1 MNINSIK
8 KLSGNII
15 SLALFYFIFLC
26 SEYMFDNRMAVFT
39 DSNGVVMAQSFI
51 LGSSVP
57 GFLSY
62 YFIDRICDKK
72 SFNKKIIPCISGA
85 LSLICLIGIYLTG
98 SYAGELFLGIILFIV
113 LGYFGSLVHTQAAL
127 AVKHLDDGLNG
138 ITQLAGI
145 SYGIGILL
153 QLVHNNLIADGVCQ
167 VIFLVAA
174 MFIMTVFCA
183 GSLCEVCGYTCSD
196 VVSSVENTDTG
207 SADKGCAEGDKHA
220 LKKLGIIL
228 ILIVFVMTFVF
239 ATLDNAVTLVHAAGS
254 VDIGQWPRIILA
266 YSGIVAGFLYS
277 TDDNRMMDFIMYI
290 VLLLSTTCLIV
301 ISCGGP
307 FMIGLIIFY
316 LSAGFFSVYFA
327 SRFMIFACHTD
338 KPALWAGMGR
348 AVNNTA
354 AVVVA
359 GVSLYIMR
367 APQYV
372 TMIIGVLLF
381 AVTSVIMF
389 IYYEQQRKLNSADAH
404 NTCKNPSSVYDN
416 DSENVYRKRQ
426 AEVKAEITAHEAA
439 KMTDDELLELFVQE
453 FNLTPREGEVLA
465 YLLHSDE
472 SMQEVAKQLAVSR
485 AALYRHIANMNE
497 KTKTKARMGLVQFYY
512 SWTREKQ

>member
-15 SLALFYFIFLC
+15 SLALFYFVFLC

-62 YFIDRICDKK
+62 YFIDRLCDKK
-72 SFNKKIIPCISGA
+72 SFNKKIIPCISGV
-85 LSLICLIGIYLTG
+85 LSLICMIGIYLTG
-98 SYAGELFLGIILFIV
+98 SYAGELLFGIILFIV

-127 AVKHLDDGLNG
+127 AVKHLDEGLNG

-167 VIFLVAA
+167 VIFLVTA
-174 MFIMTVFCA
+174 MIIMTAFCA

-196 VVSSVENTDTG
+196 VVSSVGNTDTG
-207 SADKGCAEGDKHA
+207 SADKGSGYA

-277 TDDNRMMDFIMYI
+277 TDYNRMMDFIMYI

-426 AEVKAEITAHEAA
+426 AEDKAEITVHEAA

-497 KTKTKARMGLVQFYY
+497 KTQTKARMGLVQFYY

>member
-62 YFIDRICDKK
+62 YFIDRLCDKK

-85 LSLICLIGIYLTG
+85 LSLICMIGIYLTV
-98 SYAGELFLGIILFIV
+98 SYAGELLFGIILFIV

-127 AVKHLDDGLNG
+127 AVKHLDEGLNG

-153 QLVHNNLIADGVCQ
+153 QLVHNNRIADGVCQ

-183 GSLCEVCGYTCSD
+183 GNLCEVCGYTCSD

-301 ISCGGP
+301 IGCGGP

-381 AVTSVIMF
+381 AVTSVIVF
-389 IYYEQQRKLNSADAH
+389 VYHEQLRRGDTEIYSSVESH
-404 NTCKNPSSVYDN
+404 NT
-416 DSENVYRKRQ
+416 ENVYRKKP
-426 AEVKAEITAHEAA
+426 AEDKADITVNEAA

>member
-15 SLALFYFIFLC
+15 ALALFYFIFLC

-62 YFIDRICDKK
+62 YFIDRFCDRR
-72 SFNKKIIPCISGA
+72 SFNKKIILCILGV
-85 LSLICLIGIYLTG
+85 LSLICMIGIYLTG
-98 SYAGELFLGIILFIV
+98 NYAGELLFGIILFIV
-113 LGYFGSLVHTQAAL
+113 LGYFGSLIHTQAAL
-127 AVKHLDDGLNG
+127 AVKRLDDGLNG

-153 QLVHNNLIADGVCQ
+153 QFVHNNLIVDGMCQ
-167 VIFLVAA
+167 VIFLAA
-174 MFIMTVFCA
+174 SMIIMTVFCA
-183 GSLCEVCGYTCSD
+183 WSLCEMCGYTCS
-196 VVSSVENTDTG
+196 
-207 SADKGCAEGDKHA
+207 AEGYGYA
-220 LKKLGIIL
+220 PKKLGIIL

-277 TDDNRMMDFIMYI
+277 ADDNRMMDFIMYI

-381 AVTSVIMF
+381 AVTSVIVF
-389 IYYEQQRKLNSADAH
+389 VYHEQLRRGDTEIY
-404 NTCKNPSSVYDN
+404 SSVASHNPD
-416 DSENVYRKRQ
+416 NVYRKRQ
-426 AEVKAEITAHEAA
+426 AEDKAEITVHETV

-453 FNLTPREGEVLA
+453 FHLTLREGEVLA

-472 SMQEVAKQLAVSR
+472 IMQEVAKQLAVSR

-497 KTKTKARMGLVQFYY
+497 KTQTKARMGLVQFYY

>member
-15 SLALFYFIFLC
+15 SLALFYFVFLC

-62 YFIDRICDKK
+62 YFIDRLCDKK
-72 SFNKKIIPCISGA
+72 SFNKKIIPCISGV
-85 LSLICLIGIYLTG
+85 LSLICMIGIYLTG
-98 SYAGELFLGIILFIV
+98 SYAGELLFGIILFIV

-127 AVKHLDDGLNG
+127 AVKHIDEGLNG

-153 QLVHNNLIADGVCQ
+153 QLVHNNLIADDVCQ

-174 MFIMTVFCA
+174 MIIMTVFCA
-183 GSLCEVCGYTCSD
+183 GSLCEACGYTCSD
-196 VVSSVENTDTG
+196 VVFSVENTDTE
-207 SADKGCAEGDKHA
+207 SAVSGYAP
-220 LKKLGIIL
+220 KKLGIIL

-389 IYYEQQRKLNSADAH
+389 IYYEQQRKLNSDDAH

-426 AEVKAEITAHEAA
+426 AEDKAE
-439 KMTDDELLELFVQE
+439 MTDDELLELFVQE
-453 FNLTPREGEVLA
+453 FNLTLREGEVLA

>member
-1 MNINSIK
+1 M
-8 KLSGNII
+8 
-15 SLALFYFIFLC
+15 
-26 SEYMFDNRMAVFT
+26 
-39 DSNGVVMAQSFI
+39 
-51 LGSSVP
+51 
-57 GFLSY
+57 
-62 YFIDRICDKK
+62 
-72 SFNKKIIPCISGA
+72 
-85 LSLICLIGIYLTG
+85 
-98 SYAGELFLGIILFIV
+98 
-113 LGYFGSLVHTQAAL
+113 
-127 AVKHLDDGLNG
+127 
-138 ITQLAGI
+138 
-145 SYGIGILL
+145 
-153 QLVHNNLIADGVCQ
+153 
-167 VIFLVAA
+167 
-174 MFIMTVFCA
+174 
-183 GSLCEVCGYTCSD
+183 CGYLSSD
-196 VVSSVENTDTG
+196 GVSSVENMDTG
-207 SADKGCAEGDKHA
+207 SADKGYGYAP
-220 LKKLGIIL
+220 KKLGIIL

-277 TDDNRMMDFIMYI
+277 ADDNRMMDFIMYI

-372 TMIIGVLLF
+372 TMITGVLLF
-381 AVTSVIMF
+381 AVTSVIVF
-389 IYYEQQRKLNSADAH
+389 AYHEQLSRGDTEIY
-404 NTCKNPSSVYDN
+404 SSVASHNPD
-416 DSENVYRKRQ
+416 NVYRKRQ
-426 AEVKAEITAHEAA
+426 AEDKAEITVHETV

-453 FNLTPREGEVLA
+453 FHLTPREGEVLA

-497 KTKTKARMGLVQFYY
+497 KTQTKARMGLVQFYY

>member
-15 SLALFYFIFLC
+15 SLALFYFVFLC

-62 YFIDRICDKK
+62 YFIDRFCAGR
-72 SFNKKIIPCISGA
+72 SFNKKIIPCISGG
-85 LSLICLIGIYLTG
+85 LSLICMIGIYLTG
-98 SYAGELFLGIILFIV
+98 SYAGELFFGIILFIV
-113 LGYFGSLVHTQAAL
+113 LGYFGSPVHTQAAL
-127 AVKHLDDGLNG
+127 AVKHIDEGLNG

-153 QLVHNNLIADGVCQ
+153 QLVHNNLIADDVCQ

-174 MFIMTVFCA
+174 MIIMTVFCA
-183 GSLCEVCGYTCSD
+183 GSLCEACGYSSSD
-196 VVSSVENTDTG
+196 GVSSVENTDTE
-207 SADKGCAEGDKHA
+207 SAVSGYAP
-220 LKKLGIIL
+220 KKFGIIL

-404 NTCKNPSSVYDN
+404 NTCKNPSS
-416 DSENVYRKRQ
+416 
-426 AEVKAEITAHEAA
+426 
-439 KMTDDELLELFVQE
+439 DELLELFVQE
-453 FNLTPREGEVLA
+453 FNFTPREGEVLA

>member
-15 SLALFYFIFLC
+15 SLALFYFVFLC

-39 DSNGVVMAQSFI
+39 DSNGVVMAQSFV

-72 SFNKKIIPCISGA
+72 SFNKKIIPCISGG
-85 LSLICLIGIYLTG
+85 LSLICMIGIYLTG
-98 SYAGELFLGIILFIV
+98 SYAGELLFGIILFIV

-167 VIFLVAA
+167 VIFLAVA
-174 MFIMTVFCA
+174 MIIMTVSCA
-183 GSLCEVCGYTCSD
+183 GRLCEVCGYTCSD
-196 VVSSVENTDTG
+196 VVSSVENTDTE
-207 SADKGCAEGDKHA
+207 SAVSGYAP
-220 LKKLGIIL
+220 KKLGIFI

-254 VDIGQWPRIILA
+254 VDIGKWSRIILA

-338 KPALWAGMGR
+338 KPSLWAGMGR

-381 AVTSVIMF
+381 AVTSVIIF

-416 DSENVYRKRQ
+416 DPENVYRKKP
-426 AEVKAEITAHEAA
+426 AEDKAEITVHEAA
-439 KMTDDELLELFVQE
+439 KMRDDELFELFVQE
-453 FNLTPREGEVLA
+453 FNLTQREGEVLA

-497 KTKTKARMGLVQFYY
+497 KTQTKARMGLVQFYY

>member
-8 KLSGNII
+8 KLYGNII
-15 SLALFYFIFLC
+15 SLALFYFVFLC

-85 LSLICLIGIYLTG
+85 LSLICMIGIYLTD
-98 SYAGELFLGIILFIV
+98 SYAGELLFGIILFIV

-127 AVKHLDDGLNG
+127 AVRHLDDGLNG

-174 MFIMTVFCA
+174 MIIMTVSCA
-183 GSLCEVCGYTCSD
+183 CSLCEACGYLSSD
-196 VVSSVENTDTG
+196 GVASVENTDTE

-220 LKKLGIIL
+220 PKKLGIIL

-277 TDDNRMMDFIMYI
+277 ADDNRMMDFIMYI

-389 IYYEQQRKLNSADAH
+389 IYYEQQRRVDTEIYSSVESH
-404 NTCKNPSSVYDN
+404 NT
-416 DSENVYRKRQ
+416 ENVYRKRQ
-426 AEVKAEITAHEAA
+426 AEDKADITVHEAA

>member
-15 SLALFYFIFLC
+15 SLALFYFVFLC

-62 YFIDRICDKK
+62 YFIDRFCDRR
-72 SFNKKIIPCISGA
+72 SFNKKVMPCISGA
-85 LSLICLIGIYLTG
+85 LSLICMIGIYLTG
-98 SYAGELFLGIILFIV
+98 SYAGELLFGIILFIV
-113 LGYFGSLVHTQAAL
+113 LGYFGSLVHTQAAM
-127 AVKHLDDGLNG
+127 
-138 ITQLAGI
+138 I
-145 SYGIGILL
+145 
-153 QLVHNNLIADGVCQ
+153 
-167 VIFLVAA
+167 
-174 MFIMTVFCA
+174 IMTVFCA
-183 GSLCEVCGYTCSD
+183 GSLCEVCGYLSSD
-196 VVSSVENTDTG
+196 GVSSVENTDTG
-207 SADKGCAEGDKHA
+207 SADKGYGYAP
-220 LKKLGIIL
+220 KKLGIIL

-277 TDDNRMMDFIMYI
+277 ADDNRMMDFIMYI

-372 TMIIGVLLF
+372 TMITGVLLF
-381 AVTSVIMF
+381 AVTSVIVF
-389 IYYEQQRKLNSADAH
+389 AYHEQLRRGDTEIY
-404 NTCKNPSSVYDN
+404 SSVASHN
-416 DSENVYRKRQ
+416 QENVYRKRQ
-426 AEVKAEITAHEAA
+426 AEDKAEITVYETV

-453 FNLTPREGEVLA
+453 FHLTPREGEVLD

-497 KTKTKARMGLVQFYY
+497 KTQTKARMGLVQFYY

>member
-15 SLALFYFIFLC
+15 ALALFYFIFLC

-62 YFIDRICDKK
+62 YFIDRFCDRR
-72 SFNKKIIPCISGA
+72 SFNKKIILCISGV
-85 LSLICLIGIYLTG
+85 LSLICMIGIYLTG
-98 SYAGELFLGIILFIV
+98 SYAGELLLGIILFIV
-113 LGYFGSLVHTQAAL
+113 LGYFGSLIHTQAAL
-127 AVKHLDDGLNG
+127 AVKRLDDGLNG

-153 QLVHNNLIADGVCQ
+153 QLVHNNLIADGMCQ
-167 VIFLVAA
+167 VIFLAAA
-174 MFIMTVFCA
+174 MIIMTVFCA
-183 GSLCEVCGYTCSD
+183 GSLCEVCGYTCS
-196 VVSSVENTDTG
+196 
-207 SADKGCAEGDKHA
+207 AEGYGDA
-220 LKKLGIIL
+220 PKKLGIIL

-277 TDDNRMMDFIMYI
+277 ADDNRMMDFIMYI

-372 TMIIGVLLF
+372 TMITGVLLF
-381 AVTSVIMF
+381 AVTSVIVF
-389 IYYEQQRKLNSADAH
+389 AYHEQLRRGDTEIY
-404 NTCKNPSSVYDN
+404 SSVASHN
-416 DSENVYRKRQ
+416 QENVYRKRQ
-426 AEVKAEITAHEAA
+426 AEDKAEITVHETV

-453 FNLTPREGEVLA
+453 FHLTPREGEVLD

-472 SMQEVAKQLAVSR
+472 SMQDVAKQLAVSR

-497 KTKTKARMGLVQFYY
+497 KTQTKVRMGLVQFYY

>member
-15 SLALFYFIFLC
+15 SLALFYFVFLC
-26 SEYMFDNRMAVFT
+26 SEYMFDNRMAIFT

-85 LSLICLIGIYLTG
+85 LSLICMIGIYLTG
-98 SYAGELFLGIILFIV
+98 SYAGELLFGIILFIV
-113 LGYFGSLVHTQAAL
+113 LGYFGSLIHTQAAL

-167 VIFLVAA
+167 VIFLMAA
-174 MFIMTVFCA
+174 MIIMTVFCA
-183 GSLCEVCGYTCSD
+183 GSLCEACGYTCSD
-196 VVSSVENTDTG
+196 VVSSVENTDTE
-207 SADKGCAEGDKHA
+207 SAVSGYAP
-220 LKKLGIIL
+220 KKLGIIL

-381 AVTSVIMF
+381 AVISVIMF

-404 NTCKNPSSVYDN
+404 NTCKNPSS
-416 DSENVYRKRQ
+416 
-426 AEVKAEITAHEAA
+426 
-439 KMTDDELLELFVQE
+439 DELLELFVQE

>member
-8 KLSGNII
+8 KLSGNIS
-15 SLALFYFIFLC
+15 SLALFYFVFLC

-85 LSLICLIGIYLTG
+85 LSLICMIGIYLTG
-98 SYAGELFLGIILFIV
+98 SYAGELLFGIILFIV
-113 LGYFGSLVHTQAAL
+113 LGYFGSLIHTQAAL

-167 VIFLVAA
+167 VIFLAAA
-174 MFIMTVFCA
+174 MIIMTVFCA
-183 GSLCEVCGYTCSD
+183 GSLCEACGYTCSD
-196 VVSSVENTDTG
+196 VVFSVENTDTE
-207 SADKGCAEGDKHA
+207 SAVSGYAP
-220 LKKLGIIL
+220 KKLGIIL

-338 KPALWAGMGR
+338 KPELWAGMGR

-381 AVTSVIMF
+381 AVTSVIVF
-389 IYYEQQRKLNSADAH
+389 VYHEQLRRGDTEIYLSVESH
-404 NTCKNPSSVYDN
+404 NT
-416 DSENVYRKRQ
+416 ENAFRKRP
-426 AEVKAEITAHEAA
+426 AEDKAEITVHEDA

>member
-8 KLSGNII
+8 KLYGNII
-15 SLALFYFIFLC
+15 SLALFYFVFLC

-85 LSLICLIGIYLTG
+85 LSLICMIGIYLID
-98 SYAGELFLGIILFIV
+98 SYAGELFFGIILFIV

-153 QLVHNNLIADGVCQ
+153 QLVHNNLIADGMCQ

-174 MFIMTVFCA
+174 MIIMTVFCA
-183 GSLCEVCGYTCSD
+183 GSLCEACGYTCSD
-196 VVSSVENTDTG
+196 VVSSVENTDTE
-207 SADKGCAEGDKHA
+207 SAVSGYAP
-220 LKKLGIIL
+220 KKLGIIL

-389 IYYEQQRKLNSADAH
+389 IYYEQQRRGDTEIYSSVESH
-404 NTCKNPSSVYDN
+404 NT
-416 DSENVYRKRQ
+416 ENVYRKRQ
-426 AEVKAEITAHEAA
+426 AEDKADITVHEAA

>member
-62 YFIDRICDKK
+62 YFIDRFCAGR
-72 SFNKKIIPCISGA
+72 SFNKKIIPCISGG
-85 LSLICLIGIYLTG
+85 LSLICMIGIYLTG
-98 SYAGELFLGIILFIV
+98 SYAGELLFGIILFIV
-113 LGYFGSLVHTQAAL
+113 LGYFGSLLHTQAAL

-174 MFIMTVFCA
+174 MIIMTVSCA
-183 GSLCEVCGYTCSD
+183 GSLCEACGYTCSD
-196 VVSSVENTDTG
+196 VVSSVENTDTE
-207 SADKGCAEGDKHA
+207 SAVSGYAP
-220 LKKLGIIL
+220 KKLGIIL

-307 FMIGLIIFY
+307 FMIGLTIFY

-389 IYYEQQRKLNSADAH
+389 IYYEQQRKLNSAAAH

-416 DSENVYRKRQ
+416 DSENVYRKKP
-426 AEVKAEITAHEAA
+426 AEDKAEITVHEAA

-497 KTKTKARMGLVQFYY
+497 KTQTKARMGLVQFYY

>member
-15 SLALFYFIFLC
+15 SLALFYFVFLC

-85 LSLICLIGIYLTG
+85 LSLICMIGIYLTG
-98 SYAGELFLGIILFIV
+98 SYAGELLFGIILFIV

-127 AVKHLDDGLNG
+127 VVKHIDEGLNG

-153 QLVHNNLIADGVCQ
+153 QLVHNNLIAEGVCQ
-167 VIFLVAA
+167 VIFLAAA
-174 MFIMTVFCA
+174 MIIMTVFCA
-183 GSLCEVCGYTCSD
+183 GSLCEACGYTCSD
-196 VVSSVENTDTG
+196 VVFSVENTDTE
-207 SADKGCAEGDKHA
+207 SAVSGYAP
-220 LKKLGIIL
+220 KKLGIIL

-389 IYYEQQRKLNSADAH
+389 IYYEQQRRGDTEIYLSVESH
-404 NTCKNPSSVYDN
+404 NT
-416 DSENVYRKRQ
+416 ENVYRKRQ
-426 AEVKAEITAHEAA
+426 AEDKAEITVHETV

-453 FNLTPREGEVLA
+453 FHLTPREGEVLA

-497 KTKTKARMGLVQFYY
+497 KTQTKARMGLVQFYY

>member
-8 KLSGNII
+8 KLSGNIS
-15 SLALFYFIFLC
+15 SLALFYFVFLC

-85 LSLICLIGIYLTG
+85 LSLICMIGIYLTG
-98 SYAGELFLGIILFIV
+98 SYAGELLFGIILFIV
-113 LGYFGSLVHTQAAL
+113 LGYFGSLIHTQAAL
-127 AVKHLDDGLNG
+127 AVKHLDEGLNG

-153 QLVHNNLIADGVCQ
+153 QLVHNNLIADGMCQ

-174 MFIMTVFCA
+174 MIIMTVFCA
-183 GSLCEVCGYTCSD
+183 GSLCEVCGYTSSD
-196 VVSSVENTDTG
+196 GVSSVENTDTE

-389 IYYEQQRKLNSADAH
+389 IYYEQQRSGDTEIHSSVESH
-404 NTCKNPSSVYDN
+404 NT
-416 DSENVYRKRQ
+416 ENVYRKRQ
-426 AEVKAEITAHEAA
+426 AEDKADITVHEAA

>member
-8 KLSGNII
+8 KLYGNII
-15 SLALFYFIFLC
+15 SLALFYFVFLC

-85 LSLICLIGIYLTG
+85 LSLICMIGIYLTD
-98 SYAGELFLGIILFIV
+98 SYAGELLFGIILFIV

-174 MFIMTVFCA
+174 MIIMTVSCA
-183 GSLCEVCGYTCSD
+183 CSLCEACGYLSSD
-196 VVSSVENTDTG
+196 GVASVENTDTE

-220 LKKLGIIL
+220 PKKLGIIL

-277 TDDNRMMDFIMYI
+277 ADDNRMMDFIMYI

-381 AVTSVIMF
+381 AVTSVIVF
-389 IYYEQQRKLNSADAH
+389 IYYEQQRRGDTEIYSSVESH
-404 NTCKNPSSVYDN
+404 NT
-416 DSENVYRKRQ
+416 ENVYRKRQ
-426 AEVKAEITAHEAA
+426 AEDKADITVHEAA

>member
-15 SLALFYFIFLC
+15 SLALFYFVFLC

-62 YFIDRICDKK
+62 YFIDRFCAGR

-85 LSLICLIGIYLTG
+85 LSLICMIGIYLTG
-98 SYAGELFLGIILFIV
+98 SYAGELLFGIILFIV

-127 AVKHLDDGLNG
+127 ALKHLDDGLNG

-174 MFIMTVFCA
+174 MIIMTVFCA
-183 GSLCEVCGYTCSD
+183 GSLCEVCGYTSSD
-196 VVSSVENTDTG
+196 GVSSVENTDTE
-207 SADKGCAEGDKHA
+207 SAVSGYAP
-220 LKKLGIIL
+220 KKLGIIL

-372 TMIIGVLLF
+372 TMITGVLLF

-389 IYYEQQRKLNSADAH
+389 IYYEQQRSGDTEIHSSVESH
-404 NTCKNPSSVYDN
+404 NT
-416 DSENVYRKRQ
+416 ENVYRKRP
-426 AEVKAEITAHEAA
+426 AEDKAEITVHEAA

-472 SMQEVAKQLAVSR
+472 SMQEVAKQLAISR

>member
-15 SLALFYFIFLC
+15 SLALFYFVFLC

-62 YFIDRICDKK
+62 YFIDRFCDRR
-72 SFNKKIIPCISGA
+72 SFNKKIILCILGV
-85 LSLICLIGIYLTG
+85 LSLICMIGIYLTG
-98 SYAGELFLGIILFIV
+98 SYAGELLLGIILFIA

-127 AVKHLDDGLNG
+127 AVKQLDDGLNG

-153 QLVHNNLIADGVCQ
+153 QLVHNNLIADGMCQ
-167 VIFLVAA
+167 VIFLAAA
-174 MFIMTVFCA
+174 MIIMTVFCA
-183 GSLCEVCGYTCSD
+183 GSLCEVCGYLSSD
-196 VVSSVENTDTG
+196 GVSSVENTDTG
-207 SADKGCAEGDKHA
+207 SADKGYVYEP
-220 LKKLGIIL
+220 KKLGIIL

-277 TDDNRMMDFIMYI
+277 ADDNRMMDFIMYI

-307 FMIGLIIFY
+307 FMVGLIIFY

-372 TMIIGVLLF
+372 TMITGVLLF

-404 NTCKNPSSVYDN
+404 NTFKNPSSVCDN
-416 DSENVYRKRQ
+416 DSENAFRQ
-426 AEVKAEITAHEAA
+426 DITVHEAA

-472 SMQEVAKQLAVSR
+472 SMQEMAKQLAVSR

-497 KTKTKARMGLVQFYY
+497 KTQTKARMGLVQFYY

>member
-8 KLSGNII
+8 KLYGNII
-15 SLALFYFIFLC
+15 SLALFYFVFLC

-85 LSLICLIGIYLTG
+85 LSLICMIGIYLTD
-98 SYAGELFLGIILFIV
+98 SYAGELLFGIILFIV

-174 MFIMTVFCA
+174 MIIMTVSCA
-183 GSLCEVCGYTCSD
+183 CSLCEACGYLSSD
-196 VVSSVENTDTG
+196 GVASVENTDTE

-220 LKKLGIIL
+220 QKKLGIIL

-277 TDDNRMMDFIMYI
+277 ADDNRIMDFIMYI

-381 AVTSVIMF
+381 VVTSVIVF
-389 IYYEQQRKLNSADAH
+389 VYHEQLRRGDTEIYLSVESH
-404 NTCKNPSSVYDN
+404 NT
-416 DSENVYRKRQ
+416 ENAFRKRP
-426 AEVKAEITAHEAA
+426 AEDKAEITVHEDA

>member
-15 SLALFYFIFLC
+15 ALALFYFIFLC
-26 SEYMFDNRMAVFT
+26 SEYMFDNRMTVFT

-62 YFIDRICDKK
+62 YFIDRLCDRKN
-72 SFNKKIIPCISGA
+72 FNKKIIPCISGA
-85 LSLICLIGIYLTG
+85 LSLICMIGIYLTG
-98 SYAGELFLGIILFIV
+98 SYAGELLFGIILFIV
-113 LGYFGSLVHTQAAL
+113 LGYFGSLIHTQAAL

-153 QLVHNNLIADGVCQ
+153 QLVHNNLIADGMCQ
-167 VIFLVAA
+167 VIFLAAA
-174 MFIMTVFCA
+174 MIIMTVFCA
-183 GSLCEVCGYTCSD
+183 GSLCEVCGYTCS
-196 VVSSVENTDTG
+196 
-207 SADKGCAEGDKHA
+207 AECYGYA
-220 LKKLGIIL
+220 PKKLGIIL

-277 TDDNRMMDFIMYI
+277 ADDNRMMDFIMSI

-316 LSAGFFSVYFA
+316 LSAGFFSVYFS

-372 TMIIGVLLF
+372 IMITGVLLF
-381 AVTSVIMF
+381 AVTSVIVF
-389 IYYEQQRKLNSADAH
+389 AYHEQLRRGDTEIY
-404 NTCKNPSSVYDN
+404 SSVASHN
-416 DSENVYRKRQ
+416 QENVYRKRQ
-426 AEVKAEITAHEAA
+426 AEDKAEITVYETV

-453 FNLTPREGEVLA
+453 FHLTPREGEVLD

-472 SMQEVAKQLAVSR
+472 SMQDVAKQLAVSR

-497 KTKTKARMGLVQFYY
+497 KTQTKARMGLVQFYY

>member
-72 SFNKKIIPCISGA
+72 SFNKKIIPCISGV
-85 LSLICLIGIYLTG
+85 LSLICMIGIYLTG
-98 SYAGELFLGIILFIV
+98 SYAGELFFGIILFIV

-127 AVKHLDDGLNG
+127 AVKHLDEGLNG

-153 QLVHNNLIADGVCQ
+153 QLVHNNLIADGMCQ

-174 MFIMTVFCA
+174 MIIMTVFCA
-183 GSLCEVCGYTCSD
+183 GSLCEACGYTCSD
-196 VVSSVENTDTG
+196 VVSSVENTDTE
-207 SADKGCAEGDKHA
+207 SAVSGYAP
-220 LKKLGIIL
+220 KKLGIIL

-307 FMIGLIIFY
+307 FMIGLTIFY

-338 KPALWAGMGR
+338 KPAIWAGMGR

-404 NTCKNPSSVYDN
+404 NTCKNPSS
-416 DSENVYRKRQ
+416 
-426 AEVKAEITAHEAA
+426 
-439 KMTDDELLELFVQE
+439 DELLELFVQE

>member
-15 SLALFYFIFLC
+15 SLALFYFVFLC

-62 YFIDRICDKK
+62 YFIDRFCDRR
-72 SFNKKIIPCISGA
+72 SFNKKIILCISGV
-85 LSLICLIGIYLTG
+85 LSLICMIGIYLTG
-98 SYAGELFLGIILFIV
+98 SYAGELLLGIILFIV
-113 LGYFGSLVHTQAAL
+113 LGYFGSLIHTQAAL
-127 AVKHLDDGLNG
+127 AVKRLDDGLNG

-153 QLVHNNLIADGVCQ
+153 QLVHNNLIADGMCQ
-167 VIFLVAA
+167 VIFLAAA
-174 MFIMTVFCA
+174 MIIMTVFCA
-183 GSLCEVCGYTCSD
+183 GSLCEVCGYTCF
-196 VVSSVENTDTG
+196 
-207 SADKGCAEGDKHA
+207 AEGYGYA
-220 LKKLGIIL
+220 PKKLGIIL

-277 TDDNRMMDFIMYI
+277 ADDNRMMDFIMYI

-372 TMIIGVLLF
+372 TMITGVLLF
-381 AVTSVIMF
+381 AVTSVIVF
-389 IYYEQQRKLNSADAH
+389 AYHEQLRRGDIEIY
-404 NTCKNPSSVYDN
+404 SSVASHN
-416 DSENVYRKRQ
+416 QENVYRKRQ
-426 AEVKAEITAHEAA
+426 AEDKAEITVYETV
-439 KMTDDELLELFVQE
+439 KMTDDELLELFVQK
-453 FNLTPREGEVLA
+453 FHLTPREGEVLD

-472 SMQEVAKQLAVSR
+472 SMQDVAKQLAVSR

-497 KTKTKARMGLVQFYY
+497 KTQTKARMGLVQFYY

>member
-15 SLALFYFIFLC
+15 ALALFYFIFLC

-62 YFIDRICDKK
+62 YFIDRFCDRR
-72 SFNKKIIPCISGA
+72 SFNKKIILCISGV
-85 LSLICLIGIYLTG
+85 LSLICMIGIYLTG
-98 SYAGELFLGIILFIV
+98 SYAGELLLGIILFIV
-113 LGYFGSLVHTQAAL
+113 LGYFGSLIHTQAAL
-127 AVKHLDDGLNG
+127 AVKRLDDGLNG

-153 QLVHNNLIADGVCQ
+153 QLVHNNLIADGMCQ
-167 VIFLVAA
+167 VIFLAAA
-174 MFIMTVFCA
+174 MIIMTVFCA
-183 GSLCEVCGYTCSD
+183 GSLCEVCGYTCS
-196 VVSSVENTDTG
+196 
-207 SADKGCAEGDKHA
+207 AEGYGDA
-220 LKKLGIIL
+220 PKKLGIIL

-277 TDDNRMMDFIMYI
+277 ADDNRMMDFIMYI

-372 TMIIGVLLF
+372 TMITGVLLF
-381 AVTSVIMF
+381 AVTSVIVF
-389 IYYEQQRKLNSADAH
+389 AYHEQLRRGDTEIY
-404 NTCKNPSSVYDN
+404 SSVASHN
-416 DSENVYRKRQ
+416 QENVYRKRQ
-426 AEVKAEITAHEAA
+426 AEDKAEITVHETV

-453 FNLTPREGEVLA
+453 FHLTPREGEVLD

-472 SMQEVAKQLAVSR
+472 SMQDVAKQLAVSR

-497 KTKTKARMGLVQFYY
+497 KTQTKARMGLVQFYY

>member
-15 SLALFYFIFLC
+15 ALALFYFIFLC
-26 SEYMFDNRMAVFT
+26 SEYMVDNRMAVFT

-62 YFIDRICDKK
+62 YFIDRFCDRR
-72 SFNKKIIPCISGA
+72 SFNKKIILCISGV
-85 LSLICLIGIYLTG
+85 LSLICMIGIYLTG
-98 SYAGELFLGIILFIV
+98 SYAGELLLGIILFIV
-113 LGYFGSLVHTQAAL
+113 LGYFGSLIHTQAAL
-127 AVKHLDDGLNG
+127 AVKRLDDGLNG

-153 QLVHNNLIADGVCQ
+153 QLVHNNLIADGMCQ
-167 VIFLVAA
+167 VIFLAAA
-174 MFIMTVFCA
+174 MIIMTVFCA
-183 GSLCEVCGYTCSD
+183 GSLCEVCGYTCS
-196 VVSSVENTDTG
+196 
-207 SADKGCAEGDKHA
+207 AEGYGDA
-220 LKKLGIIL
+220 PKKLGIIL

-277 TDDNRMMDFIMYI
+277 ADDNRMMDFIMYI

-372 TMIIGVLLF
+372 TMITGVLLF
-381 AVTSVIMF
+381 AVTSVIVF
-389 IYYEQQRKLNSADAH
+389 AYHEQLRRGDTEIY
-404 NTCKNPSSVYDN
+404 SSVASHN
-416 DSENVYRKRQ
+416 QENVYRKRQ
-426 AEVKAEITAHEAA
+426 AEDKAEITVHETV

-453 FNLTPREGEVLA
+453 FHLTPREGEVLD

-472 SMQEVAKQLAVSR
+472 SMQDVAKQLAVSR

-497 KTKTKARMGLVQFYY
+497 KTQTKARMGLVQFYY

>member
-15 SLALFYFIFLC
+15 SLALFYFVFLC

-62 YFIDRICDKK
+62 YFIDRFCAGR

-85 LSLICLIGIYLTG
+85 LSLICMIGIYLTG
-98 SYAGELFLGIILFIV
+98 SYAGELLFGIILFIV

-153 QLVHNNLIADGVCQ
+153 QLVHNNLIADGMCQ

-174 MFIMTVFCA
+174 MIIMTVFCA
-183 GSLCEVCGYTCSD
+183 GSLCEVCGYTSSD
-196 VVSSVENTDTG
+196 GVSSVENTDTE
-207 SADKGCAEGDKHA
+207 SAVSGYAP
-220 LKKLGIIL
+220 KKLGIIL

-372 TMIIGVLLF
+372 TMITGVLLF

-389 IYYEQQRKLNSADAH
+389 IYYEQQRSGDTEIHSSVESH
-404 NTCKNPSSVYDN
+404 NT
-416 DSENVYRKRQ
+416 ENVYRKRP
-426 AEVKAEITAHEAA
+426 AEDKAEITVHEAA

-453 FNLTPREGEVLA
+453 FNLTPREGEVLD

>member
-15 SLALFYFIFLC
+15 SLALFYFVFLC

-62 YFIDRICDKK
+62 YFIDRFCAGR
-72 SFNKKIIPCISGA
+72 SFNKKIIPCISGV
-85 LSLICLIGIYLTG
+85 LSLICMIGIYLTG
-98 SYAGELFLGIILFIV
+98 SYAGELLFGIILFIV

-153 QLVHNNLIADGVCQ
+153 QLVHNNLIADGMCQ
-167 VIFLVAA
+167 VIFLAAA
-174 MFIMTVFCA
+174 MIIMTVFCA
-183 GSLCEVCGYTCSD
+183 GSLCEVCGYLSSD
-196 VVSSVENTDTG
+196 GVSSVENTDTG
-207 SADKGCAEGDKHA
+207 SAVSGYAP
-220 LKKLGIIL
+220 KKLGIIL

-277 TDDNRMMDFIMYI
+277 ADDNRMMDFIMYI

-307 FMIGLIIFY
+307 FMVGLIIFY

-372 TMIIGVLLF
+372 TMVTGVLLF

-404 NTCKNPSSVYDN
+404 NTFKNPSS
-416 DSENVYRKRQ
+416 
-426 AEVKAEITAHEAA
+426 
-439 KMTDDELLELFVQE
+439 DELLELFVQE

>member
-15 SLALFYFIFLC
+15 SLALFYFVFLC

-85 LSLICLIGIYLTG
+85 LSLICMIGIYLTG
-98 SYAGELFLGIILFIV
+98 SYAGELFFGIILFIV
-113 LGYFGSLVHTQAAL
+113 LGYFGSLIHTQAAL

-153 QLVHNNLIADGVCQ
+153 QLVHNNLIADGMCQ

-174 MFIMTVFCA
+174 MIIMTVFCA
-183 GSLCEVCGYTCSD
+183 GSLCEACGYTCSD
-196 VVSSVENTDTG
+196 VVFSVENTDTE
-207 SADKGCAEGDKHA
+207 SAVSGYAP
-220 LKKLGIIL
+220 KKLGIIL

-381 AVTSVIMF
+381 AVTSVIVF

-404 NTCKNPSSVYDN
+404 NTCKNPSS
-416 DSENVYRKRQ
+416 
-426 AEVKAEITAHEAA
+426 
-439 KMTDDELLELFVQE
+439 DELLELFVQE
-453 FNLTPREGEVLA
+453 FNLTPREGEVLD

-472 SMQEVAKQLAVSR
+472 SMQAVAKQLAVSR

>member
-1 MNINSIK
+1 
-8 KLSGNII
+8 
-15 SLALFYFIFLC
+15 
-26 SEYMFDNRMAVFT
+26 
-39 DSNGVVMAQSFI
+39 MAQSFI

-62 YFIDRICDKK
+62 YFIDRLCDRKN
-72 SFNKKIIPCISGA
+72 FNKKIIPCISGA
-85 LSLICLIGIYLTG
+85 LSLICMIGIYLTG
-98 SYAGELFLGIILFIV
+98 NYAGELLFGIILFIV
-113 LGYFGSLVHTQAAL
+113 LGYFGSLIHTQAAL
-127 AVKHLDDGLNG
+127 AVKQLDDGLNG

-153 QLVHNNLIADGVCQ
+153 QLVHNNLIADGMCQ
-167 VIFLVAA
+167 VIFLAAA
-174 MFIMTVFCA
+174 MIIMTVFCA
-183 GSLCEVCGYTCSD
+183 GSLCEVCGYTCS
-196 VVSSVENTDTG
+196 
-207 SADKGCAEGDKHA
+207 AEGYGDA
-220 LKKLGIIL
+220 PKKLGIIL

-277 TDDNRMMDFIMYI
+277 ADDNRMMDFIMYI

-372 TMIIGVLLF
+372 TMITGVLLF
-381 AVTSVIMF
+381 AVTSVIVF
-389 IYYEQQRKLNSADAH
+389 AYHEQLRRGDTEIY
-404 NTCKNPSSVYDN
+404 SSVASHN
-416 DSENVYRKRQ
+416 QENVYRKRQ
-426 AEVKAEITAHEAA
+426 AEDKAEITVHETV

-453 FNLTPREGEVLA
+453 FHLTPREGEVLD

-472 SMQEVAKQLAVSR
+472 SMQDVAKQLAVSR

-497 KTKTKARMGLVQFYY
+497 KTQTKARMGLVQFYY

>member
-15 SLALFYFIFLC
+15 ALALFYFIFLC

-62 YFIDRICDKK
+62 YFIDRFCDRR
-72 SFNKKIIPCISGA
+72 SFNKKIILCISGV
-85 LSLICLIGIYLTG
+85 LSLICMIGIYLTG
-98 SYAGELFLGIILFIV
+98 SYAGELLLGIILFIV
-113 LGYFGSLVHTQAAL
+113 LGYFGSLIHAQAAL
-127 AVKHLDDGLNG
+127 AVKRLDDGLNG

-153 QLVHNNLIADGVCQ
+153 QLVHNNLIADGMCQ
-167 VIFLVAA
+167 VIFLAAA
-174 MFIMTVFCA
+174 MIIMTVFCA
-183 GSLCEVCGYTCSD
+183 GSLCEVCGYTCS
-196 VVSSVENTDTG
+196 
-207 SADKGCAEGDKHA
+207 AEGYGDA
-220 LKKLGIIL
+220 PKKLGIIL

-277 TDDNRMMDFIMYI
+277 ADDNRMMDFIMYI

-372 TMIIGVLLF
+372 TMITGVLLF
-381 AVTSVIMF
+381 AVTSVIVF
-389 IYYEQQRKLNSADAH
+389 AYHEQLRRGDTEIY
-404 NTCKNPSSVYDN
+404 SSVASHN
-416 DSENVYRKRQ
+416 QENVYRKRQ
-426 AEVKAEITAHEAA
+426 AEDKAEITVHETV

-453 FNLTPREGEVLA
+453 FHLTPREGEVLD

-472 SMQEVAKQLAVSR
+472 SMQDVAKQLAVSR

-497 KTKTKARMGLVQFYY
+497 KTQTKARMGLVQFYY

>member
-15 SLALFYFIFLC
+15 SLALFYFVFLC

-62 YFIDRICDKK
+62 YFIDRFCAGR

-85 LSLICLIGIYLTG
+85 LSLICMIGIYLTG
-98 SYAGELFLGIILFIV
+98 SYAGELLFGIILFIV
-113 LGYFGSLVHTQAAL
+113 LGYFGSLIHTQAAL

-167 VIFLVAA
+167 VIFLAAA
-174 MFIMTVFCA
+174 MIIMTVFCA
-183 GSLCEVCGYTCSD
+183 GSLCEACGYTCSD
-196 VVSSVENTDTG
+196 VVFSVENTDTE
-207 SADKGCAEGDKHA
+207 SAVSGYAP
-220 LKKLGIIL
+220 KKLGIIL

-381 AVTSVIMF
+381 AVTSVIVF
-389 IYYEQQRKLNSADAH
+389 VYHEQLRRRDTEIYLSVESH
-404 NTCKNPSSVYDN
+404 NT
-416 DSENVYRKRQ
+416 ENVYRKRQ
-426 AEVKAEITAHEAA
+426 AEDKAEITVHEAA

>member
-15 SLALFYFIFLC
+15 ALALFYFIFLC

-62 YFIDRICDKK
+62 YFIDRFCDRR
-72 SFNKKIIPCISGA
+72 SFNKKIILCISGV
-85 LSLICLIGIYLTG
+85 LSLICMIGIYLTG
-98 SYAGELFLGIILFIV
+98 SYAGELLLGIILFIV
-113 LGYFGSLVHTQAAL
+113 LGYFGSLIHAQAAL
-127 AVKHLDDGLNG
+127 AVKRLDDGLNG

-145 SYGIGILL
+145 SYGIGIML
-153 QLVHNNLIADGVCQ
+153 QLVHNNLIADGMCQ
-167 VIFLVAA
+167 VIFLAAA
-174 MFIMTVFCA
+174 MIIMTVFCA
-183 GSLCEVCGYTCSD
+183 GSLCEVCGYTCS
-196 VVSSVENTDTG
+196 
-207 SADKGCAEGDKHA
+207 AEGYGDA
-220 LKKLGIIL
+220 PKKLGIIL

-277 TDDNRMMDFIMYI
+277 ADDNRMMDFIMYI

-372 TMIIGVLLF
+372 TMITGVLLF
-381 AVTSVIMF
+381 AVTSVIVF
-389 IYYEQQRKLNSADAH
+389 AYHEQLRRGDTEIY
-404 NTCKNPSSVYDN
+404 SSVASHN
-416 DSENVYRKRQ
+416 QENVYRKRQ
-426 AEVKAEITAHEAA
+426 AEDKAEITVHETV

-453 FNLTPREGEVLA
+453 FHLTPREGEVLD

-472 SMQEVAKQLAVSR
+472 SMQDVAKQLAVSR

-497 KTKTKARMGLVQFYY
+497 KTQTKARMGLVQFYY

>member
-15 SLALFYFIFLC
+15 ALALFYFIFLC

-62 YFIDRICDKK
+62 YFIDRFCDRR
-72 SFNKKIIPCISGA
+72 SFNKKIILCISGV
-85 LSLICLIGIYLTG
+85 LSLICMIGIYLTG
-98 SYAGELFLGIILFIV
+98 SYAGELLLGIILFIV
-113 LGYFGSLVHTQAAL
+113 LGYFGSLIHTQAAL
-127 AVKHLDDGLNG
+127 AVKRLDDGLNG

-153 QLVHNNLIADGVCQ
+153 QLVHNNLIADGMCQ
-167 VIFLVAA
+167 VIFLAAA
-174 MFIMTVFCA
+174 MIIMTVFCA
-183 GSLCEVCGYTCSD
+183 GSLCEVCGYTCS
-196 VVSSVENTDTG
+196 
-207 SADKGCAEGDKHA
+207 AEGYGDA
-220 LKKLGIIL
+220 PKKLGIIL

-277 TDDNRMMDFIMYI
+277 ADDNRMMDFIMYI

-316 LSAGFFSVYFA
+316 LSSGFFSVYFA

-372 TMIIGVLLF
+372 TMITGVLLF
-381 AVTSVIMF
+381 AVTSVIVF
-389 IYYEQQRKLNSADAH
+389 AYHEQLRRGDTEIY
-404 NTCKNPSSVYDN
+404 SSVASHN
-416 DSENVYRKRQ
+416 QENVYRKRQ
-426 AEVKAEITAHEAA
+426 AEDKAEITVHETV

-453 FNLTPREGEVLA
+453 FHLTPREGEVLD

-472 SMQEVAKQLAVSR
+472 SMQDVAKQLAVSR

-497 KTKTKARMGLVQFYY
+497 KTQTKARMGLVQFYY

>member
-15 SLALFYFIFLC
+15 ALALFYFIFLC

-62 YFIDRICDKK
+62 YFIDRFCDRR
-72 SFNKKIIPCISGA
+72 SFNKKIILCISGV
-85 LSLICLIGIYLTG
+85 LSLICMIGIYLTG
-98 SYAGELFLGIILFIV
+98 SYAGELLLGIILFIV
-113 LGYFGSLVHTQAAL
+113 LGYFGSLIHAQAAL

-153 QLVHNNLIADGVCQ
+153 QLVHNNLIADGMCQ
-167 VIFLVAA
+167 VIFLAAA
-174 MFIMTVFCA
+174 MIIMTVFCA
-183 GSLCEVCGYTCSD
+183 GSLCEVCGYTCS
-196 VVSSVENTDTG
+196 
-207 SADKGCAEGDKHA
+207 AEGYGYA
-220 LKKLGIIL
+220 PKKLGIIL

-277 TDDNRMMDFIMYI
+277 ADDNRMMDFIMYI

-372 TMIIGVLLF
+372 TMITGVLLF
-381 AVTSVIMF
+381 AVTSVIVF
-389 IYYEQQRKLNSADAH
+389 AYHEQLRRGDTEIY
-404 NTCKNPSSVYDN
+404 SSVASHN
-416 DSENVYRKRQ
+416 QENVYRKRQ
-426 AEVKAEITAHEAA
+426 AEDKAEIIVHETV

-453 FNLTPREGEVLA
+453 FHLTSREGEVLD

-472 SMQEVAKQLAVSR
+472 SMQDVAKQLAVSR

-497 KTKTKARMGLVQFYY
+497 KTQTKARMGLVQFYY

>member
-1 MNINSIK
+1 M
-8 KLSGNII
+8 
-15 SLALFYFIFLC
+15 
-26 SEYMFDNRMAVFT
+26 
-39 DSNGVVMAQSFI
+39 
-51 LGSSVP
+51 P

-62 YFIDRICDKK
+62 YFIDRLCDKK

-85 LSLICLIGIYLTG
+85 LSLICMIGIYLTG
-98 SYAGELFLGIILFIV
+98 SYAGELLFGIILFIV
-113 LGYFGSLVHTQAAL
+113 LGYFGSL
-127 AVKHLDDGLNG
+127 

-153 QLVHNNLIADGVCQ
+153 QLVHNNLIADGMCQ
-167 VIFLVAA
+167 AIFLVAA
-174 MFIMTVFCA
+174 MIIMTVFCA
-183 GSLCEVCGYTCSD
+183 GSLCEACGYTCSD

-207 SADKGCAEGDKHA
+207 SADKGCAEGDKHT

-404 NTCKNPSSVYDN
+404 NTCKNPSS
-416 DSENVYRKRQ
+416 
-426 AEVKAEITAHEAA
+426 
-439 KMTDDELLELFVQE
+439 DELLELFVKE
-453 FNLTPREGEVLA
+453 FNLTPRDGEVLD

>member
-15 SLALFYFIFLC
+15 ALALFYFIFLC

-62 YFIDRICDKK
+62 YFIDRFCDRR
-72 SFNKKIIPCISGA
+72 SFNKKIILCISGV
-85 LSLICLIGIYLTG
+85 LSLICMIGIYLTG
-98 SYAGELFLGIILFIV
+98 SYAGELLLGIILFIV
-113 LGYFGSLVHTQAAL
+113 LGYFGSLIHAQAAL

-153 QLVHNNLIADGVCQ
+153 QLVHNNLIADGMCQ
-167 VIFLVAA
+167 VIFLAAA
-174 MFIMTVFCA
+174 MIIMTVFCA
-183 GSLCEVCGYTCSD
+183 GSLCEVCGYTCS
-196 VVSSVENTDTG
+196 
-207 SADKGCAEGDKHA
+207 AEGYGYA
-220 LKKLGIIL
+220 PKKLGIIL

-277 TDDNRMMDFIMYI
+277 ADDNRMMDFIMYI

-372 TMIIGVLLF
+372 TMITGVLLF
-381 AVTSVIMF
+381 AVTSVIVF
-389 IYYEQQRKLNSADAH
+389 AYHEQLRRGDTEIY
-404 NTCKNPSSVYDN
+404 SSVASHN
-416 DSENVYRKRQ
+416 KENVYRKRQ
-426 AEVKAEITAHEAA
+426 AEDKAEITVYETV

-453 FNLTPREGEVLA
+453 FHLTPREGEVLD

-472 SMQEVAKQLAVSR
+472 SMQDVAKQLAVSR

-497 KTKTKARMGLVQFYY
+497 KTQTKARMGLVQFYY

>member
-72 SFNKKIIPCISGA
+72 SFNKKIIPCISGV
-85 LSLICLIGIYLTG
+85 LSLICMIGIYLTG
-98 SYAGELFLGIILFIV
+98 SYAGELLFGIILFIV
-113 LGYFGSLVHTQAAL
+113 LGYFGSLIHTQAAL

-153 QLVHNNLIADGVCQ
+153 QLVHNNLIAEGVCQ

-174 MFIMTVFCA
+174 MIIMTVSCVC
-183 GSLCEVCGYTCSD
+183 SLCEVCGYTCSD
-196 VVSSVENTDTG
+196 VVFSVENTDTE
-207 SADKGCAEGDKHA
+207 SAVSGYAP
-220 LKKLGIIL
+220 KKLGIIL

-277 TDDNRMMDFIMYI
+277 ADDNRMMDFIMYI

-404 NTCKNPSSVYDN
+404 NTCKNPSS
-416 DSENVYRKRQ
+416 
-426 AEVKAEITAHEAA
+426 
-439 KMTDDELLELFVQE
+439 DELLELFVRE

-497 KTKTKARMGLVQFYY
+497 KTQTKARMGLVQFYY

>member
-8 KLSGNII
+8 KLYGNII
-15 SLALFYFIFLC
+15 SLALFYFVFLC

-85 LSLICLIGIYLTG
+85 LSLICMIGIYLTD
-98 SYAGELFLGIILFIV
+98 SYAGELLFGIILFIV

-174 MFIMTVFCA
+174 MIILTVSCA
-183 GSLCEVCGYTCSD
+183 CSLCEACGYLSSD
-196 VVSSVENTDTG
+196 GVASVENTDTE

-220 LKKLGIIL
+220 PKKLGIIL

-277 TDDNRMMDFIMYI
+277 ADDNRMMDFIMYI

-389 IYYEQQRKLNSADAH
+389 IYYEQQRRVDTEIYSSVESH
-404 NTCKNPSSVYDN
+404 NT
-416 DSENVYRKRQ
+416 ENVYRKRQ
-426 AEVKAEITAHEAA
+426 AEDKADITVHEAA